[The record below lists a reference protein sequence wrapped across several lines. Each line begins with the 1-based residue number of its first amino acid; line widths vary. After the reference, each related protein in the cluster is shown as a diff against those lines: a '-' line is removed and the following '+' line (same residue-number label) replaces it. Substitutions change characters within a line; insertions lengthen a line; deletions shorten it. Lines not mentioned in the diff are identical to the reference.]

1 MEEEDIV
8 EIYYLILLKQYGYA
22 TEEDLKKLRLKILS
36 FFADVAPELERWC
49 AEHALLG
56 YDKFYEAWEEYA
68 CSVFGKS
75 PQDVFLENVLFYVTV
90 EHILYEGLKYLYR
103 LYKEEFPYEDIANA
117 ILRRY
122 KRIQEILS
130 FPEEYSLSQLIIE
143 FDALIDLIHVH
154 GNFLE
159 DYFGVDV
166 VAAKEKAEE
175 LFKRRMQ
182 GSL

>member
-1 MEEEDIV
+1 MDEEDIT
-8 EIYYLILLKQYGYA
+8 EIYYLILLKQHGYA
-22 TEEDLKKLRLKILS
+22 TEEDLKKLRSKILS
-36 FFADVAPELERWC
+36 LFADVAPELERWC

-103 LYKEEFPYEDIANA
+103 LYKEEFPYKDIAKD
-117 ILRRY
+117 ILKRY
-122 KRIQEILS
+122 KKIKEILS
-130 FPEEYSLSQLIIE
+130 FSEEYSLSELIIE

-159 DYFGVDV
+159 DYLGVDV
-166 VAAKEKAEE
+166 VAAKERAEE
-175 LFKRRMQ
+175 LFRKRTQR
-182 GSL
+182 G